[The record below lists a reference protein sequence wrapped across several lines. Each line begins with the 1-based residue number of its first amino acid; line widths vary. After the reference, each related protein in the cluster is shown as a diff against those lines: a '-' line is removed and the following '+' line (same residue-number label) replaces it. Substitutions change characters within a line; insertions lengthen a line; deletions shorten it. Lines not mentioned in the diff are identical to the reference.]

1 MAIETRYFCN
11 GTDKAVVT
19 EQEYEGGLTKCGNNT
34 CTLYQHPFEKGLYC
48 AVCQRRVTEAEEDK
62 HQHQ

>member
-19 EQEYEGGLTKCGNNT
+19 EQEYKGGLTKCGNNT
-34 CTLYQHPFEKGLYC
+34 CTLYQHQFEKGLYC
-48 AVCQRRVTEAEEDK
+48 TTEGKRITEEERDQ
-62 HQHQ
+62 HQH